1 MGVATPPHR
10 RHVDL
15 EPVIDRFFD
24 YHLAGV
30 QARLE
35 AQTTRALERQ
45 RSAWRET
52 LRREAVLDDKDFDQ
66 NDRG

>member
-1 MGVATPPHR
+1 M
-10 RHVDL
+10 
-15 EPVIDRFFD
+15 DRFFD

-45 RSAWRET
+45 RSAWRDT
-52 LRREAVLDDKDFDQ
+52 LRRQAVLDDKDFDQ
-66 NDRG
+66 NDRD